1 MLTNLDALKAP
12 TEAPT
17 KETANP
23 ILKFRRPSQDG
34 SAERTVPPP
43 TRAQRF
49 YSPIRRL
56 LDFTVALLLTLLAL
70 PVVLLAA
77 LAVRLTSRGPA
88 FYTQT
93 RTGKN
98 GKQFTIFKIRTMVDN
113 CESLT
118 GPRWTIPGDPRVTPV
133 GWLLRRTHVDEL
145 PQLLNVLKGEMS
157 LIGPR
162 PERPEFVN
170 ELERV
175 IRSYEN
181 RHIALPG
188 ITGLAQV
195 QLAPDTDV
203 ESVRRKLLYDLH
215 YVEHMSLCLDVRI
228 MVATLLHMLGMS
240 FARLQKLRIVPGPS
254 QVEGPALMV
263 LPEDPAR
270 MRKQAA

>member
-1 MLTNLDALKAP
+1 MLTKLDALEAP

-17 KETANP
+17 KETAHS
-23 ILKFRRPSQDG
+23 ILKFRRSSQDG
-34 SAERTVPPP
+34 SAERAVPLL

-49 YSPIRRL
+49 YLPIRRL
-56 LDFTVALLLTLLAL
+56 LDFALALLLTLLAL

-77 LAVRLTSRGPA
+77 FAVRLTSRGPA
-88 FYTQT
+88 FYMQT

-133 GWLLRRTHVDEL
+133 GWLLRRTHIDEL

-175 IRSYEN
+175 IRSYGN
-181 RHIALPG
+181 RHVALPG

-203 ESVRRKLLYDLH
+203 ESVRRKLIYDLY
-215 YVEHMSLCLDVRI
+215 YVEQMSLWLDVRI
-228 MVATLLHMLGMS
+228 MLATLLHMLGMS

-254 QVEGPALMV
+254 QVEGPAPMP

-270 MRKQAA
+270 VRKQAA